1 LRDFQASKPC
11 SCPSGVFA
19 FGTNPRFARLEFEC
33 QATFTIERPC
43 PPPAGFFSAKELVMD
58 EGFPPHIVGF
68 MRRKREK
75 EKDTREEQPSQS

>member
-1 LRDFQASKPC
+1 
-11 SCPSGVFA
+11 
-19 FGTNPRFARLEFEC
+19 
-33 QATFTIERPC
+33 
-43 PPPAGFFSAKELVMD
+43 MD